1 MPSLQN
7 SVVHSKSMIVS
18 FDVFLKGICNAFAGN
33 RSESAGVSNL
43 QYKIVRFEG
52 ICNAFGGSV

>member
-7 SVVHSKSMIVS
+7 SVVHSKCKMVG
-18 FDVFLKGICNAFAGN
+18 FDVLLGGICNEFAGN

-43 QYKIVRFEG
+43 QYKLVRFEG